1 MWEGIRRVKRFFE
14 PPQEKS
20 VFEQQKEVIDAA
32 AEWDT
37 LTAFPAWTKALRHL
51 AEEVNATL
59 IEATKHEANPAEMM
73 WHVVRWNAKRQLL
86 DNLQAQIESDMRE
99 RDRIIAEYKEIEREH
114 AEQSS
119 YGN

>member
-73 WHVVRWNAKRQLL
+73 WHVVRWNGPDWACRSPSFP
-86 DNLQAQIESDMRE
+86 DPHQAGPRSRARSAPDSE
-99 RDRIIAEYKEIEREH
+99 
-114 AEQSS
+114 
-119 YGN
+119 GCL